1 MKREPLRPEDYG
13 RFPKFSYVPEA
24 PGTVWARLWP
34 SLLGLLVVGLG
45 VALAPFAGMRRL
57 EVAAR

>member
-1 MKREPLRPEDYG
+1 MPEP
-13 RFPKFSYVPEA
+13 
-24 PGTVWARLWP
+24 PGTVWARLA